1 MVANLV
7 HTTITELSLPSSRM
21 TSKYI
26 IINTGYIQLQDLR
39 IYIWNTMRNGY
50 DIGKYVFSD
59 ERKTEIS
66 KSQWRT
72 KSSF

>member
-26 IINTGYIQLQDLR
+26 IINTGYIQLQNLR

-50 DIGKYVFSD
+50 DIGK
-59 ERKTEIS
+59 
-66 KSQWRT
+66 
-72 KSSF
+72 